1 MITVKFYSAVKKKEI
16 LTFAGKW
23 IILKMIILMKISQN
37 QKRNTMFYSDI
48 WNPDLQVCVCVC
60 VCIYVRKL
68 VIIELL

>member
-48 WNPDLQVCVCVC
+48 WNLDLQVCVFVY